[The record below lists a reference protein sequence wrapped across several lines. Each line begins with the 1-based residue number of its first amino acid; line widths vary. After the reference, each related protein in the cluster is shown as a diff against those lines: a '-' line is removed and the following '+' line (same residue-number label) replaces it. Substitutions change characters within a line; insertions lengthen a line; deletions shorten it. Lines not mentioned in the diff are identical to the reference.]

1 MGRDFPAPMAIQQAP
16 VSVPA
21 DTNVAWADTLGWVG
35 VERDSP
41 QVHALRNE
49 LLANNGMRGLEVLA
63 PHEVER
69 AAQLFDRDGFV
80 LVRDALTPAQLESMR
95 AGCDAAIREML
106 ALDPRRFGNRG
117 SHRYSFGG
125 ASLTGHLVHRPEW
138 AMLLDLPTVTP
149 ILTAIFGSADYMARG
164 GGGDF
169 CLPGAVEYQPLHSD
183 MGDRQ
188 MLGGATFGSFKDS
201 RGRLT
206 YRDLP
211 VPFVCCNFTMV
222 DFHAL
227 NGPTR
232 QIPGTQHS
240 REAIPGVTEEPKWMK
255 LSTLCPAPA
264 GSVII
269 RDVRAWH
276 GGTPNLTDEVR
287 ASPNAEFFAP
297 WYREAVP
304 VSMPR
309 AMYDTLS
316 AHAQRLCRYIVA
328 DSATELVT
336 GWHSD
341 LGNRRI
347 GAQRKGG

>member
-1 MGRDFPAPMAIQQAP
+1 MNAEAEQPEQHVTSASARADAN
-16 VSVPA
+16 SVRA
-21 DTNVAWADTLGWVG
+21 DALGWVG

-41 QVHALRNE
+41 HVHALRAE
-49 LLANNGMRGLEVLA
+49 LLADNGMRGLEVLA

-69 AAQLFDRDGFV
+69 AVQLFERDGFV
-80 LVRDALTPAQLESMR
+80 VVRDALTPAQLEFMR
-95 AGCDAAIREML
+95 AGCDTAIREML
-106 ALDPRRFGNRG
+106 ALDPQRIGNRG

-125 ASLTGHLVHRPEW
+125 ASLTGQLVHRPEW

-149 ILTAIFGSADYMARG
+149 IVTAIFGSADYVARG

-188 MLGGATFGSFKDS
+188 THRGATFGSFKDPS
-201 RGRLT
+201 GRLT

-211 VPFVCCNFTMV
+211 CPFVCCNFTMV

-232 QIPGTQHS
+232 QIPGTQHA
-240 REAIPGVTEEPKWMK
+240 REPIPSLAEEPQWMK
-255 LSTLCPAPA
+255 LSTVCPAPA

-287 ASPNAEFFAP
+287 AIPNAEFFAP

-309 AMYDTLS
+309 SLYDTLS
-316 AHAQRLCRYIVA
+316 AHAKRLCRYIVA
-328 DSATELVT
+328 DSATELGT
-336 GWHSD
+336 GWRSD
-341 LGNRRI
+341 LGNRRM
-347 GAQRKGG
+347 GAAVKEK